1 LLNEI
6 DREVLEEVLRQ
17 QKENNDKLAA
27 EALLAEQAAA
37 DPNKP
42 SILDGNTT
50 NPLNLTEQDLLNSYK
65 KSKIQASERA

>member
-1 LLNEI
+1 
-6 DREVLEEVLRQ
+6 
-17 QKENNDKLAA
+17 
-27 EALLAEQAAA
+27 LLAEQAAA